1 MKKSIIYLL
10 YFTKRQLKQISFCL
24 LLILLPCCT
33 FAFSKINMNRDTSVS
48 VALYSDSDA
57 LNFFFDK
64 LSKRDGNLY
73 FYVCKDKASLYQ
85 DVATG
90 RAECGYLIPSTLYRS
105 LDANQKNN
113 LIQVI
118 VSPSS
123 TLTNIINEVVYSE
136 LFEEYSLHLLKNFIL
151 NESPLTVTEHAKSYD
166 YYLAKASKLYHNHM
180 TDGSTFHFI
189 YQSTYEK
196 TSNVTYIL
204 LAPIRG
210 FISLFIFLS
219 AFCGCIHF
227 YNDKENHVYDNR
239 TKNAIHGLQILSIAI
254 PTILISMMGLFCL
267 LFAGIMNTL
276 WMEIGTLLLYDLLVI
291 LFVFLLSCIVRKKY
305 LFISSIPVFL
315 LGSILFTPIF
325 IDISTFIPSIRPIQY
340 LFLPFYYLTYWS

>member
-1 MKKSIIYLL
+1 MKKLFTYLL

-33 FAFSKINMNRDTSVS
+33 YVFSQMNLNRDTSIH
-48 VALYSDSDA
+48 VALYSGSDDADS
-57 LNFFFDK
+57 LIEK
-64 LSKRDGNLY
+64 LTNRDGNIY
-73 FYVCKDKASLYQ
+73 FYKCADEDSLYQ
-85 DVATG
+85 DVSTG

-113 LIQVI
+113 LIQVV

-123 TLTNIINEVVYSE
+123 TLTNVINEVVYSE
-136 LFEEYSLHLLKNFIL
+136 LFEEYALHLLENFIR
-151 NESPLTVTEHAKSYD
+151 NESPLPTLGSFKSADSYID
-166 YYLAKASKLYHNHM
+166 KAAQVYRSHL

-189 YQSTYEK
+189 YQSAYQK
-196 TSNVTYIL
+196 AVTVKYIL
-204 LAPIRG
+204 IAPIRG

-239 TKNAIHGLQILSIAI
+239 TKRSIYHLQILSITI
-254 PTILISMMGLFCL
+254 PTLLMSLVGLFCL
-267 LFAGIMNTL
+267 FFAGIMNRI
-276 WMEIGTLLLYDLLVI
+276 WMEISIILIYNLLVI
-291 LFVFLLSCIVRKKY
+291 LFVFLLSCIIHKKY
-305 LFISSIPVFL
+305 AFISTIPVFL

-325 IDISTFIPSIRPIQY
+325 IDISAFIPSMKPIQY